1 MNPTHDVAIFPWSG
15 SKMSLQHS
23 ASGFHPAIC
32 PVDALFCSPLHP
44 TALTCLLTV
53 QTAEQERGNIQA
65 HGPPICLPAAWQGRE
80 PWGGWPLIGCGSSTL
95 IWLALTCREVG
106 WRGGGDYG
114 LKLGGDSWLW
124 RHSCN
129 GHREGQ
135 RQSISNKSIPVKWS
149 KGEVLSTGA
158 LCLPCAAI
166 FHLCT
171 VLCVPIRPQS
181 MYLHV
186 HSVFFYQHE

>member
-15 SKMSLQHS
+15 SKMSLQPS
-23 ASGFHPAIC
+23 AIGFHPAIC

-106 WRGGGDYG
+106 WRGGGIMVWYLEETRDCEG
-114 LKLGGDSWLW
+114 IAVMGTEKAKDRAFPTKAFLSNDLKGRFCLPVLFVYPVLQFFICVLYSVYLL
-124 RHSCN
+124 
-129 GHREGQ
+129 GHRAC
-135 RQSISNKSIPVKWS
+135 ISM
-149 KGEVLSTGA
+149 
-158 LCLPCAAI
+158 
-166 FHLCT
+166 CT
-171 VLCVPIRPQS
+171 V
-181 MYLHV
+181 Y
-186 HSVFFYQHE
+186 FYQHE